1 MKLHNFTKL
10 VESYKNIKQ
19 TIKKETRKAYKGNN
33 ISYNENLNKTDGM
46 LSSLIFW
53 ARTTT

>member
-19 TIKKETRKAYKGNN
+19 TIKKETRKAYKENN
-33 ISYNENLNKTDGM
+33 ICYNENLEVDVT
-46 LSSLIFW
+46 LIKQMECCPL
-53 ARTTT
+53 